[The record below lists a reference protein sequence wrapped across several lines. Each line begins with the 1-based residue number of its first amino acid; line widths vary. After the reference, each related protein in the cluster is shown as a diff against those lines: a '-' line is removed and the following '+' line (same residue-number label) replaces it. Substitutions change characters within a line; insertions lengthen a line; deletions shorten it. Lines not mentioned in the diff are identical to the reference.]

1 MCSASISPT
10 PRSMPR
16 GARSAPLRSAYAR
29 PISSPSARRLS
40 TSSTSA
46 HSCARCHRA
55 SGRAGRNGS
64 PSCCA
69 RAVCS
74 RDSSSWRIR
83 IAARPSA
90 SRSAVCARCSIRAS
104 RCSRTSRYRRSNRCR
119 CSPATSVGRCG
130 SGGYDGARMLI
141 GSGVL
146 YLLVTIA
153 IGLWA
158 AQRVHTSKDYV
169 LAGRSLPL
177 YMNTA
182 TVFATW
188 FGAESVLSV
197 SVEFSKSG
205 LGGIIA
211 DPFGSSMCLVIVA
224 LFFARAFYRMDLLTI
239 GDFYRKR
246 YGPTMELGTSVV
258 IAISYLGWTA
268 AQLTALGLVLSTLTD
283 GAISLSTGIIIS
295 GIFVLAYTIWG
306 GMWSVAMTDLF
317 QSVMIIVGLVLVAWV
332 VGDMAGGSSKVIAA
346 ALEGGRF
353 EFWPKGGTREWFAF
367 VTAFLTLAIGSIPQ
381 QDIFQRVTS
390 AKDERTA
397 IIGSLLGGVVYFCFV
412 FVPIFIVLA
421 ALMVDPSLGSL
432 LKAEDVREM
441 QRVLP
446 NFILEHTPLWIK
458 VLFFGALLS
467 AILSTA
473 SGAIIAPT
481 SLCTENIIRPR
492 FPHMSERQF
501 MLSLRLVLV
510 SFTLA
515 ALIFALNSKQ
525 TMYDMVQNAY
535 TVTLVAALVPLAAGI
550 FWKRSSNTGA
560 ILSSL
565 FGLVSWVIAAF
576 TAPDATVPPPL
587 VGLAFSLFGMV
598 AGSLLPR
605 PLAHAQ
611 PHGRHH

>member
-1 MCSASISPT
+1 
-10 PRSMPR
+10 
-16 GARSAPLRSAYAR
+16 
-29 PISSPSARRLS
+29 
-40 TSSTSA
+40 
-46 HSCARCHRA
+46 
-55 SGRAGRNGS
+55 
-64 PSCCA
+64 
-69 RAVCS
+69 
-74 RDSSSWRIR
+74 
-83 IAARPSA
+83 
-90 SRSAVCARCSIRAS
+90 
-104 RCSRTSRYRRSNRCR
+104 
-119 CSPATSVGRCG
+119 
-130 SGGYDGARMLI
+130 MLI
-141 GSGVL
+141 ASVIL

-158 AQRVHTSKDYV
+158 AQRVHDSKDYV

-211 DPFGSSMCLVIVA
+211 DPFGSSMCLVLVA
-224 LFFARAFYRMDLLTI
+224 VFFARAFYRMDLLTI

-246 YGPTMELGTSVV
+246 YGRTMELGTSAV
-258 IAISYLGWTA
+258 ITLSYLGWTA
-268 AQLTALGLVLSTLTD
+268 AQLTALGLVFSTLTD
-283 GAISLSTGIIIS
+283 GAVSLSTGILIS
-295 GIFVLAYTIWG
+295 GAIVLAYTIWG

-317 QSVMIIVGLVLVAWV
+317 QSVMIILGLAIVAWV
-332 VGDMAGGSSKVIAA
+332 VGDMAGGPGKVIAA
-346 ALEGGRF
+346 ASEAGKF
-353 EFWPKGGTREWFAF
+353 DFWPKSGTKEWLAF

-397 IIGSLLGGVVYFCFV
+397 ILGSLLGGAIYFCFV

-421 ALMVDPSLGSL
+421 ALTIDPALGAL
-432 LKAEDVREM
+432 LSAEDAREM
-441 QRVLP
+441 QRILP
-446 NFILEHTPLWIK
+446 AFILEHTPMWVR

-481 SLCTENIIRPR
+481 SLTTENIIRPL
-492 FPHMSERQF
+492 FPQMSDRQF
-501 MLSLRLVLV
+501 LLTLRVTLV

-535 TVTLVAALVPLAAGI
+535 SVTLVAAFVPLAAGI
-550 FWKRSSNTGA
+550 FWKRANNVGA
-560 ILSSL
+560 LLSAVC
-565 FGLVSWVIAAF
+565 GLVSWMIAAF

-587 VGLAFSLFGMV
+587 IGLAFSVLGMV
-598 AGSLLPR
+598 LGSLVPR
-605 PLAHAQ
+605 DRAVAHA
-611 PHGRHH
+611 HHHSGQH